1 MAVRLDS
8 IQSFRRPSVLAGG
21 GLQKPAVTQVP
32 SPNHNDRPGGSK
44 DITAVVLHHTSGG
57 TLESNANYFK
67 NPSAQVSSHYI
78 VGKDGRIVQSVQDG
92 KRSWHAGTSEFKGR
106 NDVNDFSLGIEIVNA
121 GTGSDPFPDSQYKS
135 VIDLVAWMCQT
146 YNIPVDRITGHKDIA
161 LPRGRK
167 NDPAPNFDWN
177 RVRSGVQAKLQGG
190 SAPAAKPAA
199 PAQPVAKVASADQGL
214 YSVKDGDTLW
224 GIAKKHLGNGS
235 RWPEIY
241 DLNKD
246 KIKDPNVIGP
256 GMVLRMPGG
265 SKPVTSAQG
274 TYTVKDGDTLYGIA
288 KKLLGDGT
296 RWPELYN
303 LNKDKIKDPN
313 VIYPG
318 LVLRLSAESPK
329 AEAPKPEAPKQET
342 KPAPAPEK
350 KPEAPKAPDLSTCP
364 IGTLPTVPG
373 TQPTKPAQPPV
384 SQPKPP
390 VTQPTKPVQPPVA
403 QPKPPITKPAPQPVA
418 PGEVGLAG
426 GLRIGG
432 SVAQTYLNSA
442 ISSGGIAT
450 GVMNGGFL
458 YSIPGLLKSN
468 VAVAAVVS
476 GVTNALDFIKGR
488 VTGKQAAAGFAADTV
503 AYTGIGA
510 TSTAIGAA
518 VGSVLGPVGTVGGFL
533 VGSAVGMGLSW
544 AYEKFGRS
552 KIVGALTGLF
562 GK

>member
-1 MAVRLDS
+1 MIHAG
-8 IQSFRRPSVLAGG
+8 QVLA
-21 GLQKPAVTQVP
+21 
-32 SPNHNDRPGGSK
+32 
-44 DITAVVLHHTSGG
+44 
-57 TLESNANYFK
+57 
-67 NPSAQVSSHYI
+67 
-78 VGKDGRIVQSVQDG
+78 
-92 KRSWHAGTSEFKGR
+92 
-106 NDVNDFSLGIEIVNA
+106 
-121 GTGSDPFPDSQYKS
+121 
-135 VIDLVAWMCQT
+135 
-146 YNIPVDRITGHKDIA
+146 
-161 LPRGRK
+161 
-167 NDPAPNFDWN
+167 
-177 RVRSGVQAKLQGG
+177 
-190 SAPAAKPAA
+190 
-199 PAQPVAKVASADQGL
+199 
-214 YSVKDGDTLW
+214 
-224 GIAKKHLGNGS
+224 
-235 RWPEIY
+235 
-241 DLNKD
+241 
-246 KIKDPNVIGP
+246 
-256 GMVLRMPGG
+256 MPGT
-265 SKPVTSAQG
+265 SKPVASAQG

-296 RWPELYN
+296 RWPELFE

-318 LVLRLSAESPK
+318 LVLRLAAEAPK
-329 AEAPKPEAPKQET
+329 AEAPKPET

-390 VTQPTKPVQPPVA
+390 GTQPTKPAQPPVS
-403 QPKPPITKPAPQPVA
+403 QPKPPVTKPVPQPVA

-450 GVMNGGFL
+450 GVMNGGFFQ
-458 YSIPGLLKSN
+458 SIPGLLKSN
-468 VAVAAVVS
+468 VAVAAVIS
-476 GVTNALDFIKGR
+476 GVTNALDLLKGR

-518 VGSVLGPVGTVGGFL
+518 VGSVLGPVGTVGGFV
-533 VGSAVGMGLSW
+533 VGSVVGLGLSW